1 MTRFFGNRARPA
13 CWAVVSL
20 GMFFLA
26 GVRAEAAEN
35 EGQADLDHATEVKL
49 GAESLD
55 DLNLVINLSQSAIN
69 RGLDATNTD
78 FAKKLLA
85 STLIQRATALCKPIF
100 DQNPPDVR
108 WNRLRQAA
116 LIDLERANK
125 NDSSSPEAYYLISRL
140 NSLPG
145 GNRKQALEAA
155 GEAIKLAGSD
165 DRVRAKSL
173 VLRANLTDDKDK
185 QLADYN
191 EALKLEPN
199 EAESLRARGVYYLL
213 QDKPELA
220 LKDLEAAVK
229 ADPKQVDSFEAE
241 GLVLTILKKY
251 DEAIAAFD
259 KVIEL
264 APEASVAYLHRAR
277 ARFAKGDAKK
287 ALEDLNKAAE
297 MDSDNAGVLLLRA
310 RVHQQLGDVKEAQAD
325 IEDALK
331 DHPGA
336 SQAVGLQAILA
347 AGNGDFQQAINDVQE
362 LRKIAPD
369 NVQLTLQL
377 ASVYTLAKQ
386 FRHAIETYNDVLTA
400 DNKNFAGYRG
410 RGDAYLSIGKQA
422 EALSNYEEA
431 LKLEPEDTGILNNLA
446 WVLCTSPDDK
456 LRDGKRAI
464 ELAKKACD
472 LTENKQAHILSTMA
486 AAYAETGDWEN
497 AIKWSKMAV
506 EAGAPDVKAELEK
519 ELKSYEDKK
528 PTRELQNEPEDGK
541 PAKTDEAKPA
551 ETKPDDKSAKPDDK
565 PAKPDDKP
573 AK

>member
-1 MTRFFGNRARPA
+1 
-13 CWAVVSL
+13 
-20 GMFFLA
+20 MFFLA